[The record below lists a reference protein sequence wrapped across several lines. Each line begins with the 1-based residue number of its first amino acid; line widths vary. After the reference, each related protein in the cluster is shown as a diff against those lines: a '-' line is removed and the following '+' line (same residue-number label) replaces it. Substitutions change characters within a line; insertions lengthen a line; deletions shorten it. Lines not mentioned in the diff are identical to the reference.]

1 MGPQRPHFTLL
12 LSGGKASRKGTLDA
26 VDPEIEPFK
35 SALEREGIGAVDL
48 TDVSSADQLQHG
60 TFAENPHVVQIISRW
75 IASERLVENIMST
88 TVSAAVGN
96 AARLTDPIWQFLT
109 DKAVILGAIAAII
122 AIAGKFAGGMWRF
135 VAFVAK
141 KRGKG
146 PSTPSAGADGG
157 VAAGC
162 DDITG
167 PVNTN
172 TRDDSKG

>member
-1 MGPQRPHFTLL
+1 
-12 LSGGKASRKGTLDA
+12 
-26 VDPEIEPFK
+26 
-35 SALEREGIGAVDL
+35 L

-146 PSTPSAGADGG
+146 PAPFRVVEAEKFANEDNVGADGDEIRRG
-157 VAAGC
+157 
-162 DDITG
+162 
-167 PVNTN
+167 
-172 TRDDSKG
+172 